1 LRHDR
6 NNTTGSFA
14 ARRKQYLRTI
24 VEHISLKYPD
34 HRWELVS
41 KRSNR
46 SIYRLLRG
54 DAVEYY
60 VKIYDPKSPLEKLR
74 NRMKPR
80 TLHEFRMLQQLQL
93 SGLPVPEVKEHISI
107 GNSTALLTRAVF
119 PSKSLLE
126 MKREDQIRIMLEMS
140 VRLINHGYH
149 FTDMHAGNIILDSRG
164 KPYLVDAYEIIP
176 CRKITLG
183 RAAALLAQAG
193 SDFHLS
199 DEELDP
205 YLLRVDGIKKIGMLR
220 RKIRSLS
227 LAFQKARVKRRVR
240 RSFREGSFSLPLST
254 SSHRA
259 LVHRKYSPDLDGI
272 IEAHCANVS
281 KRRDLYKLQEKTQ
294 LSRVGGY
301 CVKSYKKAWA
311 LMPPYARRSWKGLL
325 TLLFN
330 GVPVADPVAYVLLAD
345 GKSVLVTKALD
356 HPDLD
361 VFLWREYE
369 QMTPARRHDVARA
382 LGLFIGN
389 LHSRDIY
396 HADLKAC
403 NIKVE
408 TDSLKFYLLDTD
420 RVEQRWALSRG
431 KKLRNLMQINTSIPR
446 MVSRSVRMAFL
457 EAYCSVTGY
466 DARDLYRRIWRLSSA
481 SEIVYR
487 CGAGDRIE
495 EWSSARG

>member
-1 LRHDR
+1 ME
-6 NNTTGSFA
+6 
-14 ARRKQYLRTI
+14 Q
-24 VEHISLKYPD
+24 ISSKYPD

-41 KRSNR
+41 ERSNR
-46 SIYRLLRG
+46 RIYRLLRG
-54 DAVEYY
+54 GIIEYY
-60 VKIYDPKSPLEKLR
+60 IKIYDPRGLIEKLR
-74 NRMKPR
+74 NRLNPR

-93 SGLPVPEVKEHISI
+93 SGLPVPELKEHISV
-107 GNSTALLTRAVF
+107 GYSTALITRAIF

-126 MKREDQIRIMLEMS
+126 VKREDQIRIMLEMS

-149 FTDMHAGNIILDSRG
+149 FTDMHAGNIVLDSHG

-176 CRKITLG
+176 CRKITLR

-205 YLLRVDGIKKIGMLR
+205 YLHKVDGIEKIGMLR

-227 LAFQKARVKRRVR
+227 LAFQKARVKRGVR
-240 RSFREGSFSLPLST
+240 RSFREGSFSLPLR
-254 SSHRA
+254 SSSYRA
-259 LVHRKYSPDLDGI
+259 LVHRKYSPDLGSI
-272 IEAHCANVS
+272 IEAHFGNIS
-281 KRRDLYKLQEKTQ
+281 QRKDIYKLQKKTQ

-311 LMPPYARRSWKGLL
+311 LMSPYARRSWKGLL

-330 GVPVADPVAYVLLAD
+330 GVPVADPVACVLLPD
-345 GKSVLVTKALD
+345 RRSMLVTKALD
-356 HPDLD
+356 QPDLD
-361 VFLWREYE
+361 VFLWREYG
-369 QMTPARRHDVARA
+369 QMALSRKRDIAKA
-382 LGLFIGN
+382 LGSFIGG

-403 NIKVE
+403 NIKIE
-408 TDSLKFYLLDTD
+408 TDSLRFYLLDTD
-420 RVEQRWALSRG
+420 RVEQKWALSRE
-431 KKLRNLMQINTSIPR
+431 KKLRNLMQINTSIPK

-457 EAYCSVTGY
+457 ESYCSITGY
-466 DARDLYRRIWRLSSA
+466 DARDLFRRIWKLSSA

-495 EWSSARG
+495 EWSSAHG